1 VYDLPKHDPF
11 VPRISEFSGIV
22 VYMYRADHP
31 PPHCHVRYGGE
42 WAKVSLTG
50 KEIRGRLPRRVL
62 SQVRR
67 WIMEHQIELVHN
79 WERVEEGRTPK
90 EVPPP

>member
-1 VYDLPKHDPF
+1 
-11 VPRISEFSGIV
+11 VPRISEFSGVI
-22 VYMYRADHP
+22 VYMYVPDHP

-50 KEIRGRLPRRVL
+50 KVIKGRLPRLVL
-62 SQVRR
+62 SRVRR
-67 WIMEHQIELVHN
+67 WIMEYRDELVRN
-79 WERVEEGRTPK
+79 WERAEEGRAPK